1 MERVVTSSGG
11 LIAALA
17 AAVAERRPVAQATI
31 TATDRSVPR
40 RPGTKMLVFD
50 DGTELGAILG
60 TIGGGEMEARVRREA
75 MVSLSDGRPRTLSY
89 SLLDPATGDP
99 GVCGGEVHLFLE
111 PFMPPKQLLVIGAG
125 HVGQAVVELAR
136 WLDLPCLVW
145 DDRPEQL
152 ASIDGADRL
161 LGGSIEEAAALV
173 DGQTAVV
180 LLTRNVAL
188 DVQLLPVILATPAP
202 LVGVMG
208 SARRWQTTAGLLRD
222 AGVTDTQLE
231 RVRTPIGLEIGAE
244 SPKEI
249 AVSVLAQI
257 IAEVG

>member
-1 MERVVTSSGG
+1 MSPSSSIARALVDALDTRCPVV
-11 LIAALA
+11 L
-17 AAVAERRPVAQATI
+17 ATI

-50 DGTELGAILG
+50 DGTELGSILG

-75 MVSLSDGRPRTLSY
+75 VNSLADGRPRTLSY
-89 SLLDPATGDP
+89 TLLDPATGDP

-111 PFMPPKQLLVIGAG
+111 PYMPPKQLLVIGAG

-152 ASIDGADRL
+152 EAISGARQL
-161 LGGSIEEAAALV
+161 LGGPIADAAALI
-173 DGQTAVV
+173 DPQTAVV
-180 LLTRNVAL
+180 LLTRNVGL
-188 DVQLLPVILATPAP
+188 DVQLLPVILASPAP

-208 SARRWQTTAGLLRD
+208 STRRWQTTLALLRD
-222 AGVTDTQLE
+222 AGVTDAQLG
-231 RVRTPIGLEIGAE
+231 RVRTPVGIEIGAE

-257 IAEVG
+257 IAEVR